1 MAELWNSILRVL
13 EAFIIP
19 DWGVLVSLIPL
30 ALAGLITLWLAAT
43 AYRFATLGPAR
54 RGRRRITPL
63 PPPGVHMPGGSNAPI
78 LGAVG
83 TGLLMGGLVTGGF
96 LLWAGVLLLTLALL
110 YWGREAVREYD
121 HLQPRTMLPAVV
133 HAGPPAGIHMPAPS
147 FRPLLGAI
155 GTTALLYGLVVLD
168 TPQPANDQR
177 PPLVLIVGA
186 IILGWSLVGWLRD
199 SRREY
204 VETLRADQSGHLAAL
219 DAPGWPKRTLGAWL
233 ILLVVAS
240 LYQFGIVPPRPPASA
255 AGPGASPGASGE
267 PSGGPSLPPG
277 TLEVT
282 AKDIQLLVK
291 ELSVTA
297 GTPFAIAFVNDDPP
311 TVLHDIDIRA
321 ADGKTVLQNQA
332 EIPGGSDILYRYT
345 ALEPGEYRFICS
357 IHPIP
362 SMTGTLSVR

>member
-1 MAELWNSILRVL
+1 MEELWNWILGVL
-13 EAFIIP
+13 EPFVIP
-19 DWGVLVSLIPL
+19 DWNELVSLIPL
-30 ALAGLITLWLAAT
+30 GLAGLIALWLGFT
-43 AYRFATLGPAR
+43 LYRFATLGPAR

-63 PPPGVHMPGGSNAPI
+63 PPAGVHMPGGSYAPI
-78 LGAVG
+78 LGAAG

-133 HAGPPAGIHMPAPS
+133 HAGPPPGIHMPAPS

-155 GTTALLYGLVVLD
+155 GTTVLLYGLVVLD
-168 TPQPANDQR
+168 APQPAHDQR

-255 AGPGASPGASGE
+255 AGPGASGE

-282 AKDIQLLVK
+282 AKDIQFLVK
-291 ELSVTA
+291 ELSVAA
-297 GTPFAIAFVNDDPP
+297 GAPFAIHFVNDDPS
-311 TVLHDIDIRA
+311 TVLHDVEIRA
-321 ADGKTVLQNQA
+321 VDGKTILQNQA
-332 EIPGGSDILYRYT
+332 EIAGGSDTLYRYT

-362 SMTGTLSVR
+362 TMTGTLTVR